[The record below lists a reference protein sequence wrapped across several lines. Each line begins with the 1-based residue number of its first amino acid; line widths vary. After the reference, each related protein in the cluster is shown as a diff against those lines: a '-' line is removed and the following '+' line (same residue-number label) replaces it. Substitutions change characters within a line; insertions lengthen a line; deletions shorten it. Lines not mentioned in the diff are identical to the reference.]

1 MVAHANDNDKAEF
14 ESFPDVETKYLDCA
28 CDFIEITKPKT
39 KNNNIFIGSN
49 F

>member
-14 ESFPDVETKYLDCA
+14 ESLPDVETKYLDCA
-28 CDFIEITKPKT
+28 FIENTKPKT